1 MAQPRFS
8 LATGPSLV
16 VRDHFGTLVM
26 PPARTP
32 TVMELLS
39 TEAKLQ
45 LPSGLRSMAAKTPV
59 IPAMVWDL
67 QSYVQVPTIPAAKLV
82 GLATTP

>member
-1 MAQPRFS
+1 
-8 LATGPSLV
+8 
-16 VRDHFGTLVM
+16 
-26 PPARTP
+26 
-32 TVMELLS
+32 
-39 TEAKLQ
+39 
-45 LPSGLRSMAAKTPV
+45 MAAKTPV